1 MMTPDQ
7 HAEAIRGLPVETRAV
22 VTDALRVRAMDF
34 VADRVDNDGAAD
46 LAADVCRVLMP
57 EEARDDSNY
66 FSPDHHARGES

>member
-57 EEARDDSNY
+57 KKLVNSNY